1 MFAKVFVDISSSN
14 TDHQYE
20 YIVPQH
26 LIPLAQ
32 VGVRVKVPFG
42 DSNRLILGY
51 VWELNEESQ
60 FQGEIKEIVDILDL
74 NPVISPELFQLAD
87 YVKKDTLSP
96 MVRILNLMIPRFMR
110 LKTHKYLLA
119 KNLLDIDANIA
130 SLFGGST
137 RIKWTSILPN
147 QSAIMREIKA
157 GNLEVVYDANAMGGA
172 RTVKTFE
179 INENNYHDN
188 IEYFKNPAEIDLL
201 NFLHREREALSID
214 EIVERF
220 GVTRYAINRLVKEGY
235 LIEKTKQVSRIKNRT
250 IEGIPLYNLSPEDRL
265 NHEEKV
271 NRIFSEPQRV
281 LWIPHNRQEEDTM
294 LALMVEKTQR
304 AGKNLIVVCPDI
316 LSSYQISS
324 FLTKVTG
331 LEVACLNSDRSDAEM
346 YDYYQMIV
354 EDNYSVIVTT
364 SLSALFPFQ
373 NVGLVVMM
381 NSDSLLYRNEQSPR
395 FLLTKVMRER
405 ANIWQVPIVY
415 HSIVPTVE
423 MYAEALV
430 KQFLLLEKRNGYDD
444 LPITIADMKE
454 ELLSGH
460 KSPLSRALIQ
470 SLKAHITTNKC
481 ALLILNN
488 RGYSQFI
495 MCRECGKTID
505 CDRCAFPM
513 RYHKDPNTLICP
525 LCNKHYVFTQSCP
538 NCGSKYIRHV
548 GLGMEK
554 LQEAILDVLP
564 NARISLLE
572 GSAYEDYETIMDKI
586 HNQDVDIII
595 TTDLFSRSLNHRNI
609 TLVAIVLIDLIAKAQ
624 RFDAHYQAYTMMEHA
639 KLQLTSPGSELIV
652 QTYDKAM
659 PFLVQAVIG
668 DYQTFFNEE
677 LKKREALKVEPIYKI
692 NRILVKGPFQQI
704 FQMAHTIKRTI
715 QQSIRGPIIVIGPSY
730 NKREQAVQL
739 IIKHQSKAMQALY
752 ERIYRTWQDERFT
765 IIFDKYPKY
774 IV

>member
-250 IEGIPLYNLSPEDRL
+250 IEGIRLYNLSPEDRL

-294 LALMVEKTQR
+294 LALMVEKNATNRQ
-304 AGKNLIVVCPDI
+304 KPDCCLPGYSFQ
-316 LSSYQISS
+316 LS
-324 FLTKVTG
+324 
-331 LEVACLNSDRSDAEM
+331 N
-346 YDYYQMIV
+346 
-354 EDNYSVIVTT
+354 
-364 SLSALFPFQ
+364 
-373 NVGLVVMM
+373 
-381 NSDSLLYRNEQSPR
+381 
-395 FLLTKVMRER
+395 
-405 ANIWQVPIVY
+405 
-415 HSIVPTVE
+415 
-423 MYAEALV
+423 
-430 KQFLLLEKRNGYDD
+430 QFLFN
-444 LPITIADMKE
+444 
-454 ELLSGH
+454 
-460 KSPLSRALIQ
+460 Q
-470 SLKAHITTNKC
+470 SDGT
-481 ALLILNN
+481 
-488 RGYSQFI
+488 G
-495 MCRECGKTID
+495 
-505 CDRCAFPM
+505 
-513 RYHKDPNTLICP
+513 
-525 LCNKHYVFTQSCP
+525 SC
-538 NCGSKYIRHV
+538 
-548 GLGMEK
+548 
-554 LQEAILDVLP
+554 
-564 NARISLLE
+564 
-572 GSAYEDYETIMDKI
+572 
-586 HNQDVDIII
+586 
-595 TTDLFSRSLNHRNI
+595 LF
-609 TLVAIVLIDLIAKAQ
+609 KQ
-624 RFDAHYQAYTMMEHA
+624 R
-639 KLQLTSPGSELIV
+639 
-652 QTYDKAM
+652 
-659 PFLVQAVIG
+659 
-668 DYQTFFNEE
+668 
-677 LKKREALKVEPIYKI
+677 
-692 NRILVKGPFQQI
+692 
-704 FQMAHTIKRTI
+704 
-715 QQSIRGPIIVIGPSY
+715 
-730 NKREQAVQL
+730 
-739 IIKHQSKAMQALY
+739 
-752 ERIYRTWQDERFT
+752 
-765 IIFDKYPKY
+765 
-774 IV
+774 